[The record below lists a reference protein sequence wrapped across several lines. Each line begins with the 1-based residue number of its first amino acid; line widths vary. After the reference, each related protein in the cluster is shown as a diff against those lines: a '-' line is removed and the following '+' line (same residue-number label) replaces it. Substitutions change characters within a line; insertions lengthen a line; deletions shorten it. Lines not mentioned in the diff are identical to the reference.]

1 VEKKYSFSFEIK
13 ARRGS
18 FEKKMSIFE
27 ALDVRRRIEHEY
39 DIVDKLS
46 RQYVRHTHE
55 GPQCAA
61 CGTFIVGFEP
71 RHRAPRRICAFAAP
85 LCQASGPGPPLPGT

>member
-1 VEKKYSFSFEIK
+1 
-13 ARRGS
+13 
-18 FEKKMSIFE
+18 MSIFE

-71 RHRAPRRICAFAAP
+71 RRGQKKRDPTPTTPTA
-85 LCQASGPGPPLPGT
+85 

>member
-1 VEKKYSFSFEIK
+1 
-13 ARRGS
+13 
-18 FEKKMSIFE
+18 MSIFE

-71 RHRAPRRICAFAAP
+71 RHRAPRRICAFALLRP
-85 LCQASGPGPPLPGT
+85 SPGLGSPLPGT